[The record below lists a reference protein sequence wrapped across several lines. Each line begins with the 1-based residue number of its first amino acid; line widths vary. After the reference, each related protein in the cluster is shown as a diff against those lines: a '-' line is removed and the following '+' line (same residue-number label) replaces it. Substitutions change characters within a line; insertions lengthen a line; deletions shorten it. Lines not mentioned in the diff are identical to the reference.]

1 MKFRKL
7 LVWML
12 MLAMILNLPASTLA
26 DRLPV
31 CTNHVW
37 SEWDP
42 IEQPTCTSPGH
53 QVRFCQVCHTQQTGT
68 IPKLPHS
75 WDAWTVTKE
84 PTCTSTGS
92 RFHTCTVCGTR
103 ETETMDKAVDI
114 IPATCSS
121 KGSHTRVCDICG
133 YQQTLD
139 SDPLPHTWSEWV
151 VTKNANCTER
161 GEEERTC
168 QVCGTTEKR
177 TTKVNGTIHE
187 WGEWVVWATNGA
199 NGSF

>member
-1 MKFRKL
+1 MDRHQR
-7 LVWML
+7 
-12 MLAMILNLPASTLA
+12 A
-26 DRLPV
+26 DLHFHRLPFSYLHGLRNPGDR
-31 CTNHVW
+31 NHG
-37 SEWDP
+37 
-42 IEQPTCTSPGH
+42 QSPHKYG
-53 QVRFCQVCHTQQTGT
+53 
-68 IPKLPHS
+68 K
-75 WDAWTVTKE
+75 W
-84 PTCTSTGS
+84 
-92 RFHTCTVCGTR
+92 
-103 ETETMDKAVDI
+103 VDI

-187 WGEWVVWATNGA
+187 WGEWVRRLPWATNGA

>member
-53 QVRFCQVCHTQQTGT
+53 QVRFCQVCHTQQTGRHQRADLHFHR
-68 IPKLPHS
+68 LPFSYLHGLRNPGDRNHGQS
-75 WDAWTVTKE
+75 A
-84 PTCTSTGS
+84 
-92 RFHTCTVCGTR
+92 
-103 ETETMDKAVDI
+103 A
-114 IPATCSS
+114 
-121 KGSHTRVCDICG
+121 
-133 YQQTLD
+133 
-139 SDPLPHTWSEWV
+139 
-151 VTKNANCTER
+151 
-161 GEEERTC
+161 
-168 QVCGTTEKR
+168 
-177 TTKVNGTIHE
+177 
-187 WGEWVVWATNGA
+187 
-199 NGSF
+199 